1 MKVFEVQCLASKQ
14 VKENWIIITRKKV
27 NELRNIQDT
36 EFTITRTKYEYISRY
51 RTYPN
56 KLDKFILRFKKK
68 KDRKLFFPPF
78 TEQQFVEFAKMQSY
92 DWLR

>member
-56 KLDKFILRFKKK
+56 KLDKFILHFKK
-68 KDRKLFFPPF
+68 RRIESSFFRHS
-78 TEQQFVEFAKMQSY
+78 QSSN
-92 DWLR
+92 L